1 MALPTDPKTPI
12 KSDNVD
18 ASIRK
23 VAELEAAIVSLELRT
38 ASLTEA
44 EQNQL
49 NILRD
54 KWELLTETLSL
65 QAEELKYA
73 QDKLKELE
81 DTKATSKEIRDAT
94 IEALNAELALTR
106 TIGAEASARRVEIKK
121 QLDSLK
127 EINKS
132 EEKRTQDG
140 QKLLGIFMSMTGQL
154 GAQVKEM
161 ASLEGFARNVGSVFD
176 QILASNA
183 LIAKETGLILE
194 RNNAFDNTSILEV
207 EKMTEY
213 GMSVEKLA
221 NAFVG
226 LANNYSNFSN
236 LNEKAKKT
244 LVDDAAKMT
253 IAGISADL
261 YGKNLNNLT
270 KVFGE
275 FRGAAGV
282 DLASKQIRTLG
293 DTATKL
299 GIEPKKMMNDFASS
313 IDRLSVYSGPQAIK
327 VFENLEAQSKKLGI
341 EIGDLNGM
349 VGDTFDQF
357 ESGAQAAGKLNAILG
372 GDYLNSVEML
382 NATEDERVE
391 ILRNSLAASG
401 KNFDSLDRYEKKA
414 ITSALGIK
422 SVADASKL
430 FSNQLDVQFESE
442 KKLADVE
449 KNAVTAVE
457 KLKNSFSGLSGI
469 LITIGN
475 AVNVVVDKLAEF
487 NNATNGLGIP
497 IASLVIGLL
506 SFKGIFSAI
515 TGIIGGLFDKIKTLF
530 TSTSSTTGSAS
541 GGIVDSLAK
550 IGKAAADNAKGFLA
564 LGAAMLMFGGGIAIA
579 ALGIAKLVQ
588 AFSGLTG
595 EQARAAMGAVIALMA
610 GFAIGLGVLGLVGA
624 VAAKG
629 LLAAGFGMLILGAG
643 VAIAAF
649 GMSKLV
655 ESFKIF
661 GGEDGKYIAENLYM
675 IAGGVAMLS
684 AALIGMTLGVVGLAT
699 FGLALAALVTAIEK
713 LPESKI
719 VSFKMATD
727 SLKSMTDISKDL
739 TPERVKPTI
748 DVINA
753 STAYYQ
759 AQINSKSSNEDALSN
774 ILSSIN
780 DSISKLSTSKEETEQ
795 KVELKVDGKR
805 FGELVLQN
813 VKIIGSQK
821 TANLVTE

>member
-1 MALPTDPKTPI
+1 MAIDKDTPIDPTTLPTLQKILD
-12 KSDNVD
+12 
-18 ASIRK
+18 
-23 VAELEAAIVSLELRT
+23 LENQINSLRT
-38 ASLTEA
+38 ASTPADLEQLRILTQKKDLLEQATELQKEQLKDAQEA
-44 EQNQL
+44 
-49 NILRD
+49 
-54 KWELLTETLSL
+54 
-65 QAEELKYA
+65 
-73 QDKLKELE
+73 LKELE
-81 DTKATSKEIRDAT
+81 KNKASNKQIN
-94 IEALNAELALTR
+94 EAKIAALKAELDLTR
-106 TIGAEASARRVEIKK
+106 TIGKEAEDRRAKIKEDIK
-121 QLDSLK
+121 RLED
-127 EINKS
+127 INKS
-132 EEKRTQDG
+132 EEKRTESG
-140 QKLLGIFMSMTGQL
+140 QKLLGILMSMTGQL

-194 RNNAFDNTSILEV
+194 RNNALNNTSILEV

-213 GMSVEKLA
+213 GMSVEKLG

-226 LANNYSNFSN
+226 IANNYSNFSN
-236 LNEKAKKT
+236 LNEKAKKA

-253 IAGISADL
+253 NAGISAEL

-270 KVFGE
+270 KTFGE
-275 FRGAAGV
+275 FRGAAGI

-327 VFENLEAQSKKLGI
+327 VFENLEAQSKKFGI
-341 EIGDLNGM
+341 EIGDLNGI

-382 NATEDERVE
+382 NATEDERIE

-401 KNFDSLDRYEKKA
+401 RNFDSLDRYEKKA

-422 SVADASKL
+422 SVTTASKL
-430 FSNQLDVQFESE
+430 FSNQLDAQTESE

-469 LITIGN
+469 LISIGN
-475 AVNVVVDKLAEF
+475 VANIVVDKLAEF

-506 SFKGIFSAI
+506 RFKGIFSAI
-515 TGIIGGLFDKIKTLF
+515 GGMFGKIKSLF
-530 TSTSSTTGSAS
+530 TGTSSAAGSAS
-541 GGIVDSLAK
+541 GGISDSLAK

-610 GFAIGLGVLGLVGA
+610 GFAIGLGVLGLVGK
-624 VAAKG
+624 VAAVG
-629 LLAAGFGMLILGAG
+629 LLAAGFGMLMLGAG
-643 VAIAAF
+643 IGIAAF

-661 GGEDGKYIAENLYM
+661 GGEEGKYIAENLYM

-684 AALIGMTLGVVGLAT
+684 AALIGMTLGIVGLAT

-753 STAYYQ
+753 STAYYE